1 MGSTGVIYSR
11 GMNDYY
17 LSDAELKPGNLYL
30 VSTPIGN
37 LGDITLRAL
46 EILRS
51 VDIVISED
59 TRKTGMLLKHFEIKK
74 PQISFFEHN
83 ERRNL
88 PRIMDN
94 LRSGKSAA
102 LVTSAGSPAISDPG
116 FLLVRAAIE
125 QDIQVTAIPGP
136 SAVIMA
142 AVLSG
147 LPVHSFTFRGFPPR
161 KPGPRKRFLQVD
173 ESSPHTLVFYESPH
187 RLKAF
192 LGIALE
198 VFGDRKAAVANDLT
212 KMFEAVI
219 RGNLSE
225 LIAHFEQEEP
235 RGEYTI
241 VIAGAGYKA

>member
-1 MGSTGVIYSR
+1 
-11 GMNDYY
+11 
-17 LSDAELKPGNLYL
+17 
-30 VSTPIGN
+30 
-37 LGDITLRAL
+37 
-46 EILRS
+46 
-51 VDIVISED
+51 
-59 TRKTGMLLKHFEIKK
+59 MLLKHFEIKK

-88 PRIMDN
+88 PKIMDN

-125 QDIQVTAIPGP
+125 EDIQVTAIPGP

-161 KPGPRKRFLQVD
+161 KSGPRKRFLRVD
-173 ESSPHTLVFYESPH
+173 ESSPHTLVFYESPY

-192 LGIALE
+192 LGDALE
-198 VFGDRKAAVANDLT
+198 VFGDRKAAAANELT
-212 KMFEAVI
+212 KMFESVI
-219 RGNLSE
+219 RGSLSE
-225 LIAHFEQEEP
+225 LIAHFEDEEP

-241 VIAGAGYKA
+241 VIAAAGYVG